1 MNAKQLLGVSAFAL
15 ASATAFAQTVPAEQ
29 WVGAPIAT
37 TGSAYSRSAVAADFA
52 ASRSMASAPQELR
65 VGPADPVT
73 GAMSRA
79 EVAADT
85 SLWIR
90 SGMSQVAN
98 RDSFDPSS
106 PTYRAQMAAYQR
118 MRSGPEFTAEV
129 QRLQGAR
136 TRQTAAAPYGSGSGA
151 N

>member
-1 MNAKQLLGVSAFAL
+1 MNAKQLLGVSALAL

-37 TGSAYSRSAVAADFA
+37 TGTAFSRSAVAADYA
-52 ASRSMASAPQELR
+52 ASRTMASAPQEFR
-65 VGPADPVT
+65 VGPADTAP

-85 SLWIR
+85 NLWIK

-98 RDSFDPSS
+98 QDSFDPSN
-106 PTYRAQMAAYQR
+106 PAYRAQMAAYQR
-118 MRSGPEFTAEV
+118 MRNGPEFVAEV
-129 QRLQGAR
+129 QRLKGTS
-136 TRQTAAAPYGSGSGA
+136 TRQTTTAQFESGSAA

>member
-37 TGSAYSRSAVAADFA
+37 TGSAYSRSAVAADLA

-106 PTYRAQMAAYQR
+106 PAYRAQMAAYQR
-118 MRSGPEFTAEV
+118 MRSGPEFMAEV

-136 TRQTAAAPYGSGSGA
+136 PQQTATAPYGSGSVA

>member
-37 TGSAYSRSAVAADFA
+37 TGGAYSRSAVAADYA
-52 ASRSMASAPQELR
+52 ASRGAAGAPQELR
-65 VGPADPVT
+65 VGPADPAT
-73 GAMSRA
+73 GAASRA
-79 EVAADT
+79 EVTADLN
-85 SLWIR
+85 LWNR
-90 SGMSQVAN
+90 SGLGQVAG

-106 PTYRAQMAAYQR
+106 PAYRAQAAAYQR
-118 MRSGPEFTAEV
+118 MRNGPEFVAEV
-129 QRLQGAR
+129 QRIKGAGSPV
-136 TRQTAAAPYGSGSGA
+136 TTTAQYPSGPAA

>member
-1 MNAKQLLGVSAFAL
+1 MNAKQLLGVGAFAL
-15 ASATAFAQTVPAEQ
+15 AGATAFAQTVPAEL

-37 TGSAYSRSAVAADFA
+37 MASSASRSAVAADYS
-52 ASRSMASAPQELR
+52 ASRTMASAPQELR
-65 VGPADPVT
+65 VGPADTAPD
-73 GAMSRA
+73 AMSRA

-106 PTYRAQMAAYQR
+106 PAYRAQMAAYQR
-118 MRSGPEFTAEV
+118 MRSGPQYMAEV

-136 TRQTAAAPYGSGSGA
+136 MQQTATAPTDAGSAA

>member
-1 MNAKQLLGVSAFAL
+1 MNAKQLLGACTLAL
-15 ASATAFAQTVPAEQ
+15 AGATAFAQTVPAEQ

-37 TGSAYSRSAVAADFA
+37 AGGATSRSAVTAELA
-52 ASRSMASAPQELR
+52 ASRSMMSAPQEYR
-65 VGPADPVT
+65 VGPADPMT
-73 GAMSRA
+73 GAMSRV

-85 SLWIR
+85 NLWMR
-90 SGMSQVAN
+90 SGMGQVAN

-106 PTYRAQMAAYQR
+106 PAYRAQMAAYQR
-118 MRSGPEFTAEV
+118 MRSGPQYMAEV

-136 TRQTAAAPYGSGSGA
+136 MQQTATAPTDAGSAA

>member
-1 MNAKQLLGVSAFAL
+1 MNARQVLGVSVLAL
-15 ASATAFAQTVPAEQ
+15 AGATAFAQTVPAEQ

-37 TGSAYSRSAVAADFA
+37 TGSAYSRSAVTADLA
-52 ASRSMASAPQELR
+52 ASRSMMSAPQEYR
-65 VGPADPVT
+65 VGPADPAT
-73 GAMSRA
+73 GAMSRV

-106 PTYRAQMAAYQR
+106 PAYRAQMAAYQR
-118 MRSGPEFTAEV
+118 MRSGPEFMAEV

-136 TRQTAAAPYGSGSGA
+136 MQQTATAPSDAGSAA

>member
-1 MNAKQLLGVSAFAL
+1 MNAQQLLGVSALAL
-15 ASATAFAQTVPAEQ
+15 AGATAFAQTVPAEQ

-37 TGSAYSRSAVAADFA
+37 TGSAYSRSAVAADYA

-65 VGPADPVT
+65 VGPADAGT
-73 GAMSRA
+73 GAMSRT

-85 SLWIR
+85 NLWIR

-98 RDSFDPSS
+98 RDSFDPTS
-106 PTYRAQMAAYQR
+106 PAYRAQLAAYQR
-118 MRSGPEFTAEV
+118 MRNGPEFVAEV
-129 QRLQGAR
+129 QRLKGAGSPQA
-136 TRQTAAAPYGSGSGA
+136 TTAQYGSGAAA

>member
-1 MNAKQLLGVSAFAL
+1 
-15 ASATAFAQTVPAEQ
+15 
-29 WVGAPIAT
+29 
-37 TGSAYSRSAVAADFA
+37 
-52 ASRSMASAPQELR
+52 
-65 VGPADPVT
+65 
-73 GAMSRA
+73 MSRV

-85 SLWIR
+85 DLWIR

-106 PTYRAQMAAYQR
+106 PAYRAQMAAYQR
-118 MRSGPEFTAEV
+118 MRSGPEFMAEV

-136 TRQTAAAPYGSGSGA
+136 MQQTATASSDTGSAA